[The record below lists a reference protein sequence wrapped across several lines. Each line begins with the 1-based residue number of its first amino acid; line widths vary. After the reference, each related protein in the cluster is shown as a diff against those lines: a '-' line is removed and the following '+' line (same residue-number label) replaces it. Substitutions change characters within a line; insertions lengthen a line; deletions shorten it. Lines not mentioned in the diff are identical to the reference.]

1 MLRDLGTFAV
11 LYRIK
16 GERGEPPH
24 ADEDTIHKF
33 ESRLSIPPS
42 ADGVSVIEGLA
53 RDDGMPV
60 ILSGSTRLDVTLSEV
75 HVRNHLDLSE
85 GGSAAKHPEDEHK
98 DAQSYMFQ

>member
-1 MLRDLGTFAV
+1 
-11 LYRIK
+11 
-16 GERGEPPH
+16 
-24 ADEDTIHKF
+24 
-33 ESRLSIPPS
+33 
-42 ADGVSVIEGLA
+42 
-53 RDDGMPV
+53 MPV